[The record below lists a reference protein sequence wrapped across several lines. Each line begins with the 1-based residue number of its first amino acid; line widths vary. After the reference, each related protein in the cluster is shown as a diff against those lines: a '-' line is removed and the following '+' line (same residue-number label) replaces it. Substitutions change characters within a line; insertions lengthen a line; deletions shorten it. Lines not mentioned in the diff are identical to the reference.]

1 MGSKASN
8 PLPTLIDTTNLSND
22 EINILKNTLQSL
34 PMQHPN
40 YPEVT
45 FTPQWFI
52 KALREASIGT
62 IHGAELW
69 KSDFYNISPT
79 PEWLYIIIKMNEI
92 NNHNKLSISDRINRV
107 FQLASQEKDLLW
119 TIQRVIKKYPTNP
132 EYALTVAMAALE
144 QANACKFNITT
155 WEAFLKE
162 YPD

>member
-45 FTPQWFI
+45 FTHQWFI
-52 KALREASIGT
+52 KALREASTGT

-69 KSDFYNISPT
+69 RSDFYNIKPT
-79 PEWLYIIIKMNEI
+79 PEWLHIIIKMNE
-92 NNHNKLSISDRINRV
+92 NNNPYKMSMPDRINRV
-107 FQLASQEKDLLW
+107 FNLASQEKDLLW
-119 TIQRVIKKYPTNP
+119 TIQRVIKKYSTKP
-132 EYALTVAMAALE
+132 EYALTMAMAALE
-144 QANACKFNITT
+144 QANACNFNITT

-162 YPD
+162 YPV

>member
-1 MGSKASN
+1 
-8 PLPTLIDTTNLSND
+8 
-22 EINILKNTLQSL
+22 
-34 PMQHPN
+34 
-40 YPEVT
+40 
-45 FTPQWFI
+45 
-52 KALREASIGT
+52 
-62 IHGAELW
+62 
-69 KSDFYNISPT
+69 
-79 PEWLYIIIKMNEI
+79 
-92 NNHNKLSISDRINRV
+92 V